1 MSSAEV
7 PAHLD
12 EEALLPLWR
21 AVHDRLSSGTTV
33 RSVTVRN
40 LDEAS
45 QEALADLLG
54 LASYPGRRAKVG
66 LDRLNEVL
74 APSGMDARAVVAA
87 LIGPVADRAADRA
100 RAASERELLWSWL
113 GTHPVVTG
121 QPALL
126 RWVEH
131 VRADG
136 VPSSGPGVLHRRLEQ
151 ALAVVAA
158 LPLADGRPLP
168 DLAAEVT
175 GDPHSL
181 DGTKAL
187 PGLVLRA
194 LAALRNEPVPQNA
207 QERRRLWAAFGVDCD
222 AHSSTVLV
230 LGLRPQGA
238 DPLAQTLRVWA
249 GAGQAAVVTLDQ
261 ISRTTLA
268 LGPAPVVYVVENPS
282 VLALAQQ
289 RLGSECPPLVCV
301 SGWPGSAAVAL
312 LQQLASDGVEL
323 RYHGDFDGEGLR
335 IAAHVMAR
343 TGALP
348 WRMGAKDY
356 QEALSRMAT
365 APPPGRMTPVP
376 WDGELHEV
384 IAERGMAVHEERVT
398 GTLLSDLR
406 ASAAAR

>member
-1 MSSAEV
+1 MNSAEV

-12 EEALLPLWR
+12 EQALFPLWR

-54 LASYPGRRAKVG
+54 LTSYPGHRARVR
-66 LDRLNEVL
+66 LDRLNEAL
-74 APSGMDARAVVAA
+74 APSGVDAKAVVAA

-100 RAASERELLWSWL
+100 RSAGERERLWSWL
-113 GTHPVVTG
+113 GAHPVVSD

-136 VPSSGPGVLHRRLEQ
+136 VPSSGPGALHRRLEQ

-207 QERRRLWAAFGVDCD
+207 QERRALWAAFGVDCD

-261 ISRTTLA
+261 ISRTALA
-268 LGPAPVVYVVENPS
+268 SRPAPVVYVVENPS

-301 SGWPGSAAVAL
+301 SGWPGGAAVSL
-312 LQQLASDGVEL
+312 LQQLASGGAEL

-348 WRMGAKDY
+348 WRMGAQDY
-356 QEALSRMAT
+356 LEALSRVAT
-365 APPPGRMTPVP
+365 APSPGRMTPVP

-384 IAERGMAVHEERVT
+384 IAERGVAVHEERVAE
-398 GTLLSDLR
+398 TLLSDLR
-406 ASAAAR
+406 AGAAAR

>member
-1 MSSAEV
+1 MNSAEV

-21 AVHDRLSSGTTV
+21 AVHDRLSSGATV
-33 RSVTVRN
+33 RSVTVRG

-54 LASYPGRRAKVG
+54 LTSYPGRQARVG
-66 LDRLNEVL
+66 LDRLNEAL
-74 APSGMDARAVVAA
+74 APSGVDARAVVAA

-100 RAASERELLWSWL
+100 RSAGEREHLWSWL
-113 GTHPVVTG
+113 ARHPVVSG

-126 RWVEH
+126 RWVEQ
-131 VRADG
+131 VRSDG
-136 VPSSGPGVLHRRLEQ
+136 VPKGGVAVLRRRLEH
-151 ALAVVAA
+151 ALAVVGV

-168 DLAAEVT
+168 DLAAETT
-175 GDPHSL
+175 GDPHGL

-194 LAALRNEPVPQNA
+194 LASLRSLPVPGGA
-207 QERRRLWAAFGVDCD
+207 QERRELWSAFGVDCD
-222 AHSSTVLV
+222 AHSSSVLV
-230 LGLRPQGA
+230 LGMCAPGG
-238 DPLAQTLRVWA
+238 DPLARTLRVWA
-249 GAGQAAVVTLDQ
+249 ETGQAAVVTLDQ
-261 ISRTTLA
+261 LSAVERPLRP
-268 LGPAPVVYVVENPS
+268 GPVVYVVENPS

-289 RLGSECPPLVCV
+289 FLGAGCPPLVCV

-312 LQQLASDGVEL
+312 LQRLASDGAEL

-348 WRMGAKDY
+348 WRMGAQDY
-356 QEALSRMAT
+356 QEALSRVTT
-365 APPPGRMTPVP
+365 APPPGRMSPAP
-376 WDGELHEV
+376 WDDQLHEV
-384 IAERGMAVHEERVT
+384 IAERGVAVHEERVAE
-398 GTLLSDLR
+398 TLLSDLR
-406 ASAAAR
+406 AGATTR